1 MKQTSNTAERQHVF
15 ATLNKESK
23 ICDFSTSHKNFN
35 DYIRDKVENTDPS
48 RPIPMNFLVHFDFP
62 KEWYMEMRNL
72 MPFQTL
78 KNNIHFIGAREGY
91 FRKSSCRFGKRFFVT
106 AINWNII
113 KRSIPVKI
121 KNIKT
126 FSQTK

>member
-72 MPFQTL
+72 MPFKLL
-78 KNNIHFIGAREGY
+78 KIIYILSERGKVI
-91 FRKSSCRFGKRFFVT
+91 FRKTSCRFGKRFFVT

>member
-62 KEWYMEMRNL
+62 KEWIYGNAK
-72 MPFQTL
+72 PD
-78 KNNIHFIGAREGY
+78 A
-91 FRKSSCRFGKRFFVT
+91 
-106 AINWNII
+106 
-113 KRSIPVKI
+113 
-121 KNIKT
+121 
-126 FSQTK
+126 FSNS

>member
-91 FRKSSCRFGKRFFVT
+91 FPENIMSFRKAVFCHRNKL
-106 AINWNII
+106 
-113 KRSIPVKI
+113 
-121 KNIKT
+121 
-126 FSQTK
+126 